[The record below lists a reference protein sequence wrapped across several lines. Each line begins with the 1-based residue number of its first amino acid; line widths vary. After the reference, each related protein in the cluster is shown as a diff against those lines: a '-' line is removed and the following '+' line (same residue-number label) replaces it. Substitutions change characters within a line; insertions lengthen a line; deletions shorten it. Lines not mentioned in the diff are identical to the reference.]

1 MAAYWIM
8 KNSLHKV
15 KVLFEKIMIF
25 KHLWLFTFWCSRI
38 TMAEHLNVVIK
49 NLEILSSLKTNT
61 LKIFKN
67 DPTNHNFK
75 IYRKEYGIDTLKLNK
90 IHQFGQVEL
99 VPNASIIDISY
110 INFTKYTLSKQV
122 LVLELTSEL
131 MNRYVS
137 LYIISWFKITYI
149 QIKFKSIL
157 RNLKQILKK
166 SNISINSGIF
176 TYSVGP
182 LETIVIRE
190 YYKVYSNSGEL
201 LENVIFDNSKTQL

>member
-1 MAAYWIM
+1 M

-49 NLEILSSLKTNT
+49 NLEILSCLKTNT
-61 LKIFKN
+61 LKILKK

-99 VPNASIIDISY
+99 VPNASLIDISY
-110 INFTKYTLSKQV
+110 INFTKYTLAKQV

-137 LYIISWFKITYI
+137 LYIIS
-149 QIKFKSIL
+149 
-157 RNLKQILKK
+157 
-166 SNISINSGIF
+166 
-176 TYSVGP
+176 
-182 LETIVIRE
+182 
-190 YYKVYSNSGEL
+190 
-201 LENVIFDNSKTQL
+201 